1 MSVRNW
7 TTLQWYFQ
15 AQHSFQAQAALWVPD
30 SKRVVRKLS
39 YPNSAGFFGKSCIWN
54 VESPQKKGC
63 TPLTNPSHFAAH
75 TGCSEAMGKPRL
87 GAEKFASFFYPGMMI
102 EGAVETTVTSLKLLC
117 LLGRIFVISAKT
129 RALKTFARSR
139 SRLQSLL
146 VDSNT
151 KSWWKCIETLIDVGW
166 FGGLCRIILSSI
178 DYRKF
183 MCSGMI
189 EFNTFFN
196 SGAEGHAHGFRCG
209 WLSCHPILNWSL
221 AALWVRVTFDLDVSS
236 KVSTPVTHLKTN
248 MENSKHVILKGLFM
262 GSI

>member
-1 MSVRNW
+1 MYLKCRIATKKGLHPVDKPK
-7 TTLQWYFQ
+7 
-15 AQHSFQAQAALWVPD
+15 SFCSTHWVLWSHGQAA
-30 SKRVVRKLS
+30 
-39 YPNSAGFFGKSCIWN
+39 FGGREICII
-54 VESPQKKGC
+54 
-63 TPLTNPSHFAAH
+63 
-75 TGCSEAMGKPRL
+75 
-87 GAEKFASFFYPGMMI
+87 FYPGMMI

-166 FGGLCRIILSSI
+166 FGGLCRVILSSI

-189 EFNTFFN
+189 EFNTVFN

-209 WLSCHPILNWSL
+209 WLSCHPRL
-221 AALWVRVTFDLDVSS
+221 TFLPSHFELVPGRTVSAGDIWPRC
-236 KVSTPVTHLKTN
+236 KFEGQHAGYPFENQHGKLKTC
-248 MENSKHVILKGLFM
+248 HT
-262 GSI
+262 